1 MVNFREPEIIGID
14 ISLEYLHRA
23 KQIYDSVVRCSST
36 HLPFIQNSFDTV
48 VASETIEHIPYGD
61 GFKLISE
68 SERVAEKVV
77 VITTPPPRTVSA
89 CSEHIASWKASDFRK
104 LGYKLYGVR
113 FYPRFA
119 SKNILIQLLIA
130 FVIGPLSYW
139 FPVLSSD
146 MVAVKFL
153 QKAKQGRSY
162 TLNM

>member
-1 MVNFREPEIIGID
+1 M
-14 ISLEYLHRA
+14 A
-23 KQIYDSVVRCSST
+23 Q
-36 HLPFIQNSFDTV
+36 
-48 VASETIEHIPYGD
+48 
-61 GFKLISE
+61 
-68 SERVAEKVV
+68 KVV
-77 VITTPPPRTVSA
+77 VITTPPPRTVSV
-89 CSEHIASWKASDFRK
+89 CSEHIASWKPSDFRK

-153 QKAKQGRSY
+153 QKANKVAL
-162 TLNM
+162 TA